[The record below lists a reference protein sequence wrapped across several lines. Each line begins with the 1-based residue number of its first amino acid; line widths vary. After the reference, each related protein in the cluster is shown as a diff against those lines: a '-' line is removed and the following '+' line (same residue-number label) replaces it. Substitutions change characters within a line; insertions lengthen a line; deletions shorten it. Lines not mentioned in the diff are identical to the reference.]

1 MPETDA
7 RTDESKLMNQEN
19 TVEQSIGRLHWM
31 DALRG
36 VALIT
41 MATYHLTWDLEFFH
55 YLARGTAS
63 SLPLKIYARSI
74 ASSFLFLAGFSLYLA
89 HGRGIRWPS
98 FWKRLAKIA
107 VAALVVTV
115 ATFFAMRDEFIYFG
129 ILHNIAAASLIGLL
143 FLRAPPLVNLAVA
156 AAAIAAPIWLHSEMF
171 NVPALYW
178 VGLSESV
185 RRSNDYVPILP
196 WLGPFLIG
204 ISAAQLLIKYR
215 LIGVLAGDR
224 AQKFHLF
231 SWLSTVGRHSL
242 AFYLLHQP
250 ILIAIV
256 WCIAQVFPAASPDP
270 ALSYMQSCKA
280 ACAAQQSE
288 SFCSSFCGCTL
299 TELKSQNLFDVLE
312 RGELDVNNDA
322 RVLGMS
328 RQCTRTAQGQE

>member
-1 MPETDA
+1 M
-7 RTDESKLMNQEN
+7 SQEN
-19 TVEQSIGRLHWM
+19 AVEQPSVRLHWM

-36 VALIT
+36 FALIA
-41 MATYHLTWDLEFFH
+41 MATYHLAWDLEFFH
-55 YLARGTAS
+55 YLDAGTAS

-89 HGRGIRWPS
+89 HGKGIRWRP
-98 FWKRLAKIA
+98 FWIRFGK
-107 VAALVVTV
+107 VAAAALLVTA

-143 FLRAPPLVNLAVA
+143 FLRVPAPVTLLVA
-156 AAAIAAPIWLHSEMF
+156 AAAIAAPLYLRNAVF
-171 NVPALYW
+171 DTPALYW

-185 RRSNDYVPILP
+185 RRSNDYVPLLP

-204 ISAAQLLIKYR
+204 IASAQLLIKRR
-215 LIGVLAGDR
+215 LINLLAGER
-224 AQKFHLF
+224 AQKIHGF
-231 SWLSTVGRHSL
+231 SELSTVGRHSL

-312 RGELDVNNDA
+312 RGDLDVNNDA
-322 RVLGMS
+322 RVLGIS

>member
-1 MPETDA
+1 
-7 RTDESKLMNQEN
+7 MNPDK
-19 TVEQSIGRLHWM
+19 TVTQPLGRLHWM

-36 VALIT
+36 IALIT
-41 MATYHLTWDLEFFH
+41 MATYHLSWDLEFFN
-55 YLARGTAS
+55 YLAPGTAN

-89 HGRGIRWPS
+89 HGSGIRWQP
-98 FWKRLAKIA
+98 FWSRLAKIV
-107 VAALVVTV
+107 VAALLVTV

-143 FLRAPPLVNLAVA
+143 FLRAPPLVNIVVA
-156 AAAIAAPIWLHSEMF
+156 AAAIAAPIWLRDGF
-171 NVPALYW
+171 FDTPALYW

-185 RRSNDYVPILP
+185 RRSNDYVPVLP
-196 WLGPFLIG
+196 WIGPFLVG
-204 ISAAQLLIKYR
+204 IASAQLLIKYR
-215 LIGVLAGDR
+215 LIGILAGDK
-224 AQKFHLF
+224 AENFHVF
-231 SWLSTVGRHSL
+231 SGLSTVGRHSL

-299 TELKSQNLFDVLE
+299 TELKSQNLFEALD
-312 RGELDVNNDA
+312 RRELDVNNDQ
-322 RVLGMS
+322 RVLGIS
-328 RQCTRTAQGQE
+328 RLCTRSAQGQE

>member
-1 MPETDA
+1 MSQDT
-7 RTDESKLMNQEN
+7 
-19 TVEQSIGRLHWM
+19 TVEQPIGRLHWM

-36 VALIT
+36 IALVA

-55 YLARGTAS
+55 YLEPGTAS

-89 HGRGIRWPS
+89 HGKGIRWQS
-98 FWKRLAKIA
+98 FWTRFGKIV
-107 VAALVVTV
+107 VAALLVTT

-143 FLRAPPLVNLAVA
+143 FLRAPPLVNILVA
-156 AAAIAAPIWLHSEMF
+156 AAAIAAPIWLRDGVF
-171 NVPALYW
+171 NTPALYW

-185 RRSNDYVPILP
+185 RRSNDYVPLLP

-204 ISAAQLLIKYR
+204 ISAAQLLIKFR
-215 LIGVLAGDR
+215 LIRILAGDD
-224 AQKFHLF
+224 AKKFHVF
-231 SWLSTVGRHSL
+231 SGLSTVGRHSL

-322 RVLGMS
+322 RVLGIS

>member
-1 MPETDA
+1 MSRDN
-7 RTDESKLMNQEN
+7 S
-19 TVEQSIGRLHWM
+19 VEQPIGRLHWM

-36 VALIT
+36 IALVT

-55 YLARGTAS
+55 YLDAGTAS

-89 HGRGIRWPS
+89 HGRGIRWQP
-98 FWKRLAKIA
+98 FWKRLAKIVA
-107 VAALVVTV
+107 AALVVTV
-115 ATFFAMRDEFIYFG
+115 ATYYAMYDEFIYFG
-129 ILHNIAAASLIGLL
+129 ILHNIAVASLIGLL
-143 FLRAPPLVNLAVA
+143 FLRAPPILTLAVA
-156 AAAIAAPIWLHSEMF
+156 AAAIAAPVWLRSEIF
-171 NVPALYW
+171 NAPALYW

-185 RRSNDYVPILP
+185 RRSNDFVPVMP

-204 ISAAQLLIKYR
+204 IAAAQLLIRFR
-215 LIGVLAGDR
+215 LINILAGGAAKD
-224 AQKFHLF
+224 FHAF

-322 RVLGMS
+322 RVLGIS

>member
-1 MPETDA
+1 MSHET
-7 RTDESKLMNQEN
+7 
-19 TVEQSIGRLHWM
+19 TVEQPIGRLHWM

-36 VALIT
+36 LALIT
-41 MATYHLTWDLEFFH
+41 MATYHLTWDLEYFH
-55 YLARGTAS
+55 YLAPGTAS

-89 HGRGIRWPS
+89 HGSGIRWRP
-98 FWKRLAKIA
+98 FWVRFAKI
-107 VAALVVTV
+107 VAAAMLVTI

-129 ILHNIAAASLIGLL
+129 ILHNIAAASLVGLL
-143 FLRAPPLVNLAVA
+143 FLRAPPLVNIVVA
-156 AAAIAAPIWLHSEMF
+156 AAAIAAPIWLRDPFF
-171 NVPALYW
+171 NTPAFYW

-185 RRSNDYVPILP
+185 RRSNDYVPLLP
-196 WLGPFLIG
+196 WLAPFLIG
-204 ISAAQLLIKYR
+204 IAASQLLRKFR
-215 LIGVLAGDR
+215 LVKILSGNK
-224 AQKFHLF
+224 AQNIHVF
-231 SWLSTVGRHSL
+231 SGLSTVGRHSL

-299 TELKSQNLFDVLE
+299 TELKSQNLFEALD
-312 RGELDVNNDA
+312 RRELDVNNDP
-322 RVLGMS
+322 RVLGIS
-328 RQCTRTAQGQE
+328 RLCTRTAQGQE

>member
-1 MPETDA
+1 MSQD
-7 RTDESKLMNQEN
+7 N
-19 TVEQSIGRLHWM
+19 TLEQPVGRLHWM

-36 VALIT
+36 IALIT

-55 YLARGTAS
+55 YLAPGTAS

-89 HGRGIRWPS
+89 HGREIRWHS
-98 FWKRLAKIA
+98 FWQRFARI
-107 VAALVVTV
+107 VAGALVVTV

-143 FLRAPPLVNLAVA
+143 FLRAPPILTILVA
-156 AAAIAAPIWLHSEMF
+156 AAALAAPFWLRDSLF
-171 NVPALYW
+171 NTPALYW
-178 VGLSESV
+178 VGLSETV
-185 RRSNDYVPILP
+185 RRSNDYVPLLP
-196 WLGPFLIG
+196 WLAPFLTG
-204 ISAAQLLIKYR
+204 IAVSQLLIKYR
-215 LIGVLAGDR
+215 LIKILTGDH
-224 AQKFHLF
+224 AKKFHIF
-231 SWLSTVGRHSL
+231 SWLSTAGRHSL

-280 ACAAQQSE
+280 ACAAQQPE

-322 RVLGMS
+322 RVLGIS
-328 RQCTRTAQGQE
+328 RQCTRTALGQE

>member
-1 MPETDA
+1 MSQD
-7 RTDESKLMNQEN
+7 N
-19 TVEQSIGRLHWM
+19 TAEQPIGRLHWM

-55 YLARGTAS
+55 YLEPGTAS

-89 HGRGIRWPS
+89 HGRGIRWQP
-98 FWKRLAKIA
+98 FWMRFAKIVA
-107 VAALVVTV
+107 AALVVTV
-115 ATFFAMRDEFIYFG
+115 ATFYAMYDEFIYFG

-143 FLRAPPLVNLAVA
+143 FLRAPPLLTLAVA
-156 AAAIAAPIWLHSEMF
+156 AASIAAPIWLHSSVF
-171 NVPALYW
+171 NTPPLYW
-178 VGLSESV
+178 LGLSESV

-204 ISAAQLLIKYR
+204 IAAAQLLIKYR
-215 LIGVLAGDR
+215 LIRILAGDGAR
-224 AQKFHLF
+224 NFHVF
-231 SWLSTVGRHSL
+231 SGLSTVGRHSL

-280 ACAAQQSE
+280 ACAANQSE

-322 RVLGMS
+322 RVLGIS

>member
-1 MPETDA
+1 MSQDT
-7 RTDESKLMNQEN
+7 
-19 TVEQSIGRLHWM
+19 TVEQPIGRLHWM

-36 VALIT
+36 IALVT

-55 YLARGTAS
+55 YLEPGTAS

-89 HGRGIRWPS
+89 HGKGIRWQP
-98 FWKRLAKIA
+98 FWVRFAKIV

-143 FLRAPPLVNLAVA
+143 FLRVPPPVTLLVA
-156 AAAIAAPIWLHSEMF
+156 AAAIAAPIWLRDGFF
-171 NVPALYW
+171 NTPALYW

-185 RRSNDYVPILP
+185 RRSNDYVPLLP

-204 ISAAQLLIKYR
+204 IATAQLLIKKR
-215 LIGVLAGDR
+215 LIRILRGDR
-224 AQKFHLF
+224 AENFHVF
-231 SWLSTVGRHSL
+231 SGLSTVGRHSL

-322 RVLGMS
+322 RVLGIS

>member
-1 MPETDA
+1 
-7 RTDESKLMNQEN
+7 MNPDK
-19 TVEQSIGRLHWM
+19 TVTQPLGRLHWM

-36 VALIT
+36 IALIT
-41 MATYHLTWDLEFFH
+41 MATYHLSWDLEFFN
-55 YLARGTAS
+55 YLAPGTAN

-89 HGRGIRWPS
+89 HGSGIRWQP
-98 FWKRLAKIA
+98 FWSRLAKIV
-107 VAALVVTV
+107 VAALLVTV

-143 FLRAPPLVNLAVA
+143 FLRAPPLVNIVVA
-156 AAAIAAPIWLHSEMF
+156 AAAIAAPIWLRDGF
-171 NVPALYW
+171 FDTPALYW

-185 RRSNDYVPILP
+185 RRSNDYVPVLP
-196 WLGPFLIG
+196 WIGPFLVG
-204 ISAAQLLIKYR
+204 IASAQLLIKYR
-215 LIGVLAGDR
+215 LIGILAGDKAR
-224 AQKFHLF
+224 NFHVF
-231 SWLSTVGRHSL
+231 SGLSTVGRHSL

-299 TELKSQNLFDVLE
+299 TELKSQNLFEALD
-312 RGELDVNNDA
+312 RRELDVNNDQ
-322 RVLGMS
+322 RVLGIS
-328 RQCTRTAQGQE
+328 RLCTRSAQGQE

>member
-1 MPETDA
+1 MPEI
-7 RTDESKLMNQEN
+7 DESKSMIPEK
-19 TVEQSIGRLHWM
+19 TVEQPIGRLHWM

-36 VALIT
+36 IALIT

-55 YLARGTAS
+55 YLARGTAN

-89 HGRGIRWPS
+89 HGRGIRWQP
-98 FWKRLAKIA
+98 FWTRFAKI
-107 VAALVVTV
+107 VAAALLVTA

-143 FLRAPPLVNLAVA
+143 FLRAPPLVTLVVA
-156 AAAIAAPIWLHSEMF
+156 AAAIAAPIWLHDGFF
-171 NVPALYW
+171 NTPLLYW

-185 RRSNDYVPILP
+185 PRSNDYVPVLP

-204 ISAAQLLIKYR
+204 IATAQLLIKFR
-215 LIGVLAGDR
+215 LIKILAGDR
-224 AQKFHLF
+224 AKNFHVF
-231 SWLSTVGRHSL
+231 SGLSTVGRHSL

-299 TELKSQNLFDVLE
+299 TELKSQNLFDGLG
-312 RGELDVNNDA
+312 RGELDVNNDP
-322 RVLGMS
+322 RVQGIS
-328 RQCTRTAQGQE
+328 RQCTRVAQGQE

>member
-1 MPETDA
+1 
-7 RTDESKLMNQEN
+7 
-19 TVEQSIGRLHWM
+19 M

-36 VALIT
+36 GALIA

-55 YLARGTAS
+55 YLDAGTAS

-74 ASSFLFLAGFSLYLA
+74 ASTFLFLAGFSLYLA
-89 HGRGIRWPS
+89 HGRGIRWRS
-98 FWKRLAKIA
+98 FWTRFAKIA
-107 VAALVVTV
+107 AAALAVTV
-115 ATFFAMRDEFIYFG
+115 ATFFGMRDQFIYFG
-129 ILHNIAAASLIGLL
+129 ILHNIAAASLVGLL
-143 FLRAPPLVNLAVA
+143 FLRAPPMVNLLVA
-156 AAAIAAPIWLHSEMF
+156 TAAIVAPLYLRDAVF
-171 NVPALYW
+171 NAPALYW

-185 RRSNDYVPILP
+185 RRSNDYVPLLP

-204 ISAAQLLIKYR
+204 IGAAQLLLKFR
-215 LIGVLAGDR
+215 LVGILSGGR
-224 AQKFHLF
+224 AKNIHAF
-231 SWLSTVGRHSL
+231 SGLSTVGRHSL

-322 RVLGMS
+322 RVLGLS
-328 RQCTRTAQGQE
+328 RQCTRTAQGQD

>member
-1 MPETDA
+1 MSHET
-7 RTDESKLMNQEN
+7 TI
-19 TVEQSIGRLHWM
+19 EQPIGRLHWM

-36 VALIT
+36 LALIT
-41 MATYHLTWDLEFFH
+41 MATYHLTWDLEYFH
-55 YLARGTAS
+55 YLAPGTAS

-89 HGRGIRWPS
+89 HGSGIRWRP
-98 FWKRLAKIA
+98 FWVRFAKI
-107 VAALVVTV
+107 VAAAMLVTI

-129 ILHNIAAASLIGLL
+129 ILHNIAAASLVGLL
-143 FLRAPPLVNLAVA
+143 FLRAPPLVNIVVA
-156 AAAIAAPIWLHSEMF
+156 AATIAAPIWLRDPFF
-171 NVPALYW
+171 NTPALYW

-185 RRSNDYVPILP
+185 RRSNDYVPLLP
-196 WLGPFLIG
+196 WLAPFLIG
-204 ISAAQLLIKYR
+204 IAASQLLRKFR
-215 LIGVLAGDR
+215 LVKILSGDK
-224 AQKFHLF
+224 AQNIHVF
-231 SWLSTVGRHSL
+231 SGLSTVGRHSL

-299 TELKSQNLFDVLE
+299 TELKSQNLFEALD
-312 RGELDVNNDA
+312 RRELDVNNDP
-322 RVLGMS
+322 RVLGIS
-328 RQCTRTAQGQE
+328 RLCTRTAQGQE

>member
-1 MPETDA
+1 MPELI
-7 RTDESKLMNQEN
+7 ESKRMNQEN
-19 TVEQSIGRLHWM
+19 TVEQPVGRLHWM

-41 MATYHLTWDLEFFH
+41 MATYHLTWDLEFFN
-55 YLARGTAS
+55 YLARGTAN

-89 HGRGIRWPS
+89 HGRGIRWKP
-98 FWKRLAKIA
+98 FWTRFAKIA
-107 VAALVVTV
+107 AAALIVTV
-115 ATFFAMRDEFIYFG
+115 ATYYAMYDEFIYFG

-143 FLRAPPLVNLAVA
+143 FLRAPPLLTLAVA
-156 AAAIAAPIWLHSEMF
+156 AAAIAAPIWLQNEFFDS
-171 NVPALYW
+171 PALYW
-178 VGLSESV
+178 VGLSETV

-204 ISAAQLLIKYR
+204 IAGAQLLIKFR
-215 LIGVLAGDR
+215 LIKILVGTK
-224 AQKFHLF
+224 AQNFHVF

-299 TELKSQNLFDVLE
+299 TELKSQNLFDALE

-322 RVLGMS
+322 RVLGLS